1 MSSSRGRR
9 HTLADGGRE
18 LRVAVD
24 LPQPDLPRRHQ
35 AEEQADRGLLGRQRA
50 LRLDP
55 PSKLL
60 VQALDGVRRPQRLP
74 LRPGEAKEGEQLLAA
89 LREAPRDPRT
99 ALAPFALEVSVRD
112 ARPLPT
118 GGIDD
123 AMEVLAELGERMLGG
138 LWTCPGFVDT
148 VPLGGR
154 RESTMPKT
162 RPPYPTQLRARLV
175 ELARTGRTP
184 EELGRQFEP
193 SAQTIRTW
201 LRQADRDDGRR
212 SDGLTTEEREE
223 VRRLRREVKALRE
236 EREIL
241 RKAAAW
247 FARETSSL
255 PSRDS
260 SS

>member
-35 AEEQADRGLLGRQRA
+35 AEEEADRGLLGRQGARG
-50 LRLDP
+50 LDP

-123 AMEVLAELGERMLGG
+123 AMEVLAELAERMLGG
-138 LWTCPGFVDT
+138 LPLQVPQLVHGAALHRGLGPRAPDRLPQARVAVDN
-148 VPLGGR
+148 PHQ
-154 RESTMPKT
+154 
-162 RPPYPTQLRARLV
+162 RPPPPPPRHPPDQPAPP
-175 ELARTGRTP
+175 GCP
-184 EELGRQFEP
+184 
-193 SAQTIRTW
+193 
-201 LRQADRDDGRR
+201 
-212 SDGLTTEEREE
+212 
-223 VRRLRREVKALRE
+223 
-236 EREIL
+236 
-241 RKAAAW
+241 
-247 FARETSSL
+247 FA
-255 PSRDS
+255 P
-260 SS
+260 